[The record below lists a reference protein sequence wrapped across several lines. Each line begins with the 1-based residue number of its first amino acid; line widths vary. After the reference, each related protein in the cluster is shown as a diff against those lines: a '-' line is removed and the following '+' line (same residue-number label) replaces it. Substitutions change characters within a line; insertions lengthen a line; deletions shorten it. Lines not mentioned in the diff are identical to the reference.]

1 MSIANES
8 VERRQYLSF
17 TMAGGGYGVGILTVK
32 EILQFSEVTRV
43 PSTPRSIRGVIN
55 LRGSVVP
62 VVDLA
67 VKLGM
72 PETVPTARTCILVVE
87 ASLGGTPAVV
97 GLLVD
102 SVSEVVDLA
111 PEEVEPPPSFGT
123 NVRMDHL
130 LGMGK
135 VGRRFV
141 LLLDI
146 DRIVSAEEIE
156 LTTALSDAAAA
167 GDAQPA
173 PAATGT
179 RGQVPAEPTQP

>member
-1 MSIANES
+1 MSIASES

-17 TMAGGGYGVGILTVK
+17 TMAGGEYGVGILTVK
-32 EILQFSEVTRV
+32 EILQFAEVTRV

-67 VKLGM
+67 FKLGM
-72 PETVPTARTCILVVE
+72 PEAAPTARTCILVVE
-87 ASLGGTPAVV
+87 ASLAGKPTVT
-97 GLLVD
+97 GLMVD
-102 SVSEVVDLA
+102 SVSEVVDLG
-111 PEEVEPPPSFGT
+111 PEDVEPPPNFGT
-123 NVRMDHL
+123 NIRVDHL

-146 DRIVSAEEIE
+146 DRIISADEIE
-156 LTTALSDAAAA
+156 LAAALNDAAPA
-167 GDAQPA
+167 GEAEPA
-173 PAATGT
+173 PAA
-179 RGQVPAEPTQP
+179 AEA